1 MSQGYGKP
9 GDPYIGRKG
18 RRAMFAGFRSRA
30 FKQPKGPA
38 KRMPYRMYLTMKRMM
53 ASLTK
58 ERPK

>member
-18 RRAMFAGFRSRA
+18 RRAMFAA
-30 FKQPKGPA
+30 FGRTHKQPKGPA

-58 ERPK
+58 EEAG